1 MITKVNWNR
10 RWEQL
15 NIIFGIY
22 QYKYLYFIVILITI
36 YYFAC
41 GIRIAEQ
48 NVILIKYSLQQIFSR
63 ALNVWS
69 RDFFIFFLFW
79 CCYVVLVCS
88 LYIDIKGICILL
100 VDVNQSLEWECIS
113 ALIVFIKFAF
123 CSDFLLLTECGAV
136 SELQI

>member
-10 RWEQL
+10 LWEQL

-48 NVILIKYSLQQIFSR
+48 NVILIKYIVYSNFFSR

-69 RDFFIFFLFW
+69 REFFIFFLLW
-79 CCYVVLVCS
+79 CCYVALVCS

-100 VDVNQSLEWECIS
+100 VDVMWTSPWNGGSVFRHHLCLFNLLCLR
-113 ALIVFIKFAF
+113 LITINI
-123 CSDFLLLTECGAV
+123 L
-136 SELQI
+136 